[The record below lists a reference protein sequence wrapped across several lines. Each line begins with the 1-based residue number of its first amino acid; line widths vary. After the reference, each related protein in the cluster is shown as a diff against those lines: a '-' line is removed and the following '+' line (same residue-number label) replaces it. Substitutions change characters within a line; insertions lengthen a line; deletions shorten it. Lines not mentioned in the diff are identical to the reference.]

1 MSAAK
6 FDEEMIRRLATVL
19 TETNLSEVEIEQD
32 NMRVRVARHT
42 NISMGVPSVMAAPA
56 QVQTANAP
64 AAVSATSAANHPGA
78 VKSPMVGTAYAAPEP
93 GKPAFIKVG
102 DRVNKGQTLLIVE
115 AMKVM
120 NPIQAP
126 NAGTVTQILFTDTK
140 PVEFDEVLVVIE

>member
-32 NMRVRVARHT
+32 NLRVRVARHT
-42 NISMGVPSVMAAPA
+42 NISMGMAPMMAAAPA
-56 QVQTANAP
+56 APVAP
-64 AAVSATSAANHPGA
+64 AAVTATSASNHPGA

-93 GKPAFIKVG
+93 GKPNFIKVG

-120 NPIQAP
+120 NPIPAP
-126 NAGTVTQILFTDTK
+126 AAGTVTQILFTDTK
-140 PVEFDEVLVVIE
+140 PVEFDEPLVVIE